1 MRKGFD
7 RGCLHTKGQGL
18 FLFDM
23 AKPATTSKLA
33 CESVVHGEWL
43 GYPWRPPFYGVSPPK
58 LPSNPQNWRQNCV
71 LFRRHSIGKGYS
83 NVYIW
88 RKRSVAANCEFWLL
102 GGGGCVIIKIN
113 LKFY

>member
-58 LPSNPQNWRQNCV
+58 LPSNPQNWRQKCV
-71 LFRRHSIGKGYS
+71 LFRRHSVGKGYS
-83 NVYIW
+83 NDCIFVEMEFGGEMHIIVE
-88 RKRSVAANCEFWLL
+88 RKPLVS
-102 GGGGCVIIKIN
+102 
-113 LKFY
+113 